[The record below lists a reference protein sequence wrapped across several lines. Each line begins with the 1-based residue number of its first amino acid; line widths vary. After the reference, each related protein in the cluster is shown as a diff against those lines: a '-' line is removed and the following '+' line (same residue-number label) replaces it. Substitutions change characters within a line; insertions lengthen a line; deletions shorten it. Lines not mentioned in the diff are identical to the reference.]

1 MTTPSSS
8 FRDYQKHILGELQS
22 FTPKQVLAFSI
33 WCAFRLANSVELGAH
48 LPESDINLLHD
59 ILAEAWSWV
68 GDRPRPKAERVSD
81 LRNRLLCIGPSDPE
95 LAIELDPRVIETL
108 SCVEIALVCYLTE
121 SIVDARNATQ
131 CLINVIDYETDN
143 NLPLETTFEFP
154 PLRAEYERQLKMIDY
169 LRTATLGRTSLEQ
182 LRSFERFFR

>member
-8 FRDYQKHILGELQS
+8 FRDYQKHILGELKS

-33 WCAFRLANSVELGAH
+33 WCAFRLVKSVELGTY
-48 LPESDINLLHD
+48 LPESDITLLHD

-108 SCVEIALVCYLTE
+108 SCVEIALVCYLTR
-121 SIVDARNATQ
+121 SIEDGRGAAE
-131 CLINVIDYETDN
+131 CLIDVIDYEIDN
-143 NLPLETTFEFP
+143 DFPLETMFDNP
-154 PLRAEYERQLKMIDY
+154 PLRAEFERQLKMIDY
-169 LRTATLGRTSLEQ
+169 LRVAPLDRTSLEQ